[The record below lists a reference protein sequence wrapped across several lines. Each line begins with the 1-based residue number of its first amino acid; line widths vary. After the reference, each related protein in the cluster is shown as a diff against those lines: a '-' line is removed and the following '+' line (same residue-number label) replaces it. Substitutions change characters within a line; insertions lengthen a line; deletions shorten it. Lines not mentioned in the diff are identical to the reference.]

1 MELPCRLWLAEL
13 GRPQTV
19 WVYDTENNMLD
30 VMDSV
35 IGIAYRLK
43 WKLNETETALY
54 DSERTAGPPL
64 PA

>member
-35 IGIAYRLK
+35 VGIAYRLK
-43 WKLNETETALY
+43 WELNETEIARY